1 LRRSRWRR
9 CTTSTRS
16 PRTTPSAASGAST
29 WLSPIGAEEVAGVI
43 LGRLLADAR
52 GTYAWL
58 HVRTRGVDA
67 AAFYEACGLERVTG
81 RLELTHRRRVV

>member
-1 LRRSRWRR
+1 MTGADHPLGDLRVLDL
-9 CTTSTRS
+9 STGI
-16 PRTTPSAASGAST
+16 AGGFAS
-29 WLSPIGAEEVAGVI
+29 
-43 LGRLLADAR
+43 RLLADAR